1 MSDPPRLLEQS
12 STAASTRALLLALEP
27 PQPAPPALQAALV
40 KDLSGLVAG
49 SSLKAAGLTLWV
61 KASLL
66 GALALG
72 AGGAVY
78 LASSNEQHTTLTA
91 PVAST
96 KVTAP
101 PAVAAVAPPVEAPIP
116 APAAPSSAAPSE
128 KPRSVVPS
136 APRDSLAE
144 EEALLEAARSA
155 SARNP
160 ARALSLLHQHQA
172 RFPNGQLGAER
183 LYLTV
188 DCLQRLGNV
197 SGAKREAAALLKS
210 YPNSAYARRVQQ
222 LLPASPSP

>member
-12 STAASTRALLLALEP
+12 STAASTRELLRALEP

-49 SSLKAAGLTLWV
+49 SSLKAAGLTLWA

-78 LASSNEQHTTLTA
+78 VASSNKPQAAAAT
-91 PVAST
+91 PVASA
-96 KVTAP
+96 KVAA
-101 PAVAAVAPPVEAPIP
+101 PAVSAAVPHPLETEAPVGP
-116 APAAPSSAAPSE
+116 ASATPSE
-128 KPRSVVPS
+128 KPKSALPS
-136 APRDSLAE
+136 TPRDSLAE
-144 EEALLEAARSA
+144 EEALLEAARSVSA
-155 SARNP
+155 SNP
-160 ARALSLLHQHQA
+160 TRALSLLRKHQA
-172 RFPNGQLGAER
+172 QFPNGQLGAER

-188 DCLQRLGNV
+188 DCLQRVGNV

-222 LLPASPSP
+222 LLPASPLP